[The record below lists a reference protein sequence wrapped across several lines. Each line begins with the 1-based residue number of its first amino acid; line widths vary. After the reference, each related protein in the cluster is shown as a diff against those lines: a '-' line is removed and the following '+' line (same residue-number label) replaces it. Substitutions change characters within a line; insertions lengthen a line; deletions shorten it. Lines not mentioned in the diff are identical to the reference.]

1 MALEIEDLS
10 EKQMYVALWQLMTS
24 LAALAGSL
32 GSAFERPGMEMH
44 AVPLRL
50 NRSGEQY
57 FFDIIEL
64 PLGG

>member
-1 MALEIEDLS
+1 
-10 EKQMYVALWQLMTS
+10 
-24 LAALAGSL
+24 
-32 GSAFERPGMEMH
+32 MEMH
-44 AVPLRL
+44 AVALRL